1 MIRRL
6 PLLIVAAI
14 ALCACTE
21 ERPDGSPGVTATIK
35 QVVNT
40 QAVATPGN
48 APLPLVN
55 KKTGK
60 LGTSQV
66 VVAVKL
72 PERKVLST
80 VDDIAHITLTLSE
93 DGAGSVGSIDL
104 QRAQILGGGANA
116 RFGALTGG
124 SYTLDVVA
132 YDLSGSNIGSVQDHV
147 TVAEGAIATLSL
159 RLELHNSTPV
169 ATPKPSPFPTVMPTP
184 TPAGVVQT
192 PTPAPTSTPTPR
204 PTATPT
210 PAPTAAAPLDYN
222 ALMAKGVSRSLVY
235 KVQQTLL
242 QGKLNALSGTDR
254 SALEAALEATPSE
267 TERIFILKAIAAG
280 EPWSLVSV
288 YASDIKG
295 MNEQELISRSTMRD
309 AMDLEQQWQDSC
321 GPAVVETAGGEYDP
335 RYAFELNKY
344 YQLSTVDPYGVNSTL
359 ADQQKQWLEEY
370 GGKAVPRGAAGGA
383 PTFKLMEMLNDK
395 LGPITRA
402 TYTFVDTTNDYPTGF
417 EAIARMLAAG
427 YAIPWRVLFVN
438 ENYGH
443 FIVALDVRGGTGQH
457 DFLLHDSV
465 SGKTA
470 WVSQADVLAKNF
482 SVFFPQAVQLTHY
495 YPPVGI

>member
-1 MIRRL
+1 MVRRL
-6 PLLIVAAI
+6 TPLIAAI

-21 ERPDGSPGVTATIK
+21 ERPDVSTGVQATIK
-35 QVVNT
+35 QVQP
-40 QAVATPGN
+40 QAVATRG
-48 APLPLVN
+48 ADPLPLVN

-66 VVAVKL
+66 VVSVKL
-72 PERKVLST
+72 PERQVLAT
-80 VDDIAHITLTLSE
+80 VDDIGHITLTLSE
-93 DGAGSVGSIDL
+93 DGAGSVGTLDL
-104 QRAQILGGGANA
+104 QRAQIVGGGANA

-124 SYTLDVVA
+124 KYTLDVVA
-132 YDLSGSNIGSVQDHV
+132 YDLSGSDIGSVQDHV
-147 TVAEGAIATLSL
+147 TVADGAIATLSL
-159 RLELHNSTPV
+159 RLELHNGAPPS
-169 ATPKPSPFPTVMPTP
+169 AKPSPFPTVMPTP
-184 TPAGVVQT
+184 TPAGIFPVAT
-192 PTPAPTSTPTPR
+192 PTPAAPTPTPTPR
-204 PTATPT
+204 PTSTPT
-210 PAPTAAAPLDYN
+210 PAPTAAALDYN

-235 KVQQTLL
+235 RVQQTLL
-242 QGKLNALSGTDR
+242 QGKLDAMAAADR
-254 SALEAALEATPSE
+254 ASLDAALKATSSE
-267 TERIFILKAIAAG
+267 TERIFILKAVAAG
-280 EPWSLVSV
+280 EPWPLVSV

-295 MNEQELISRSTMRD
+295 MAEPELISRSTMRD
-309 AMDLEQQWQDSC
+309 ASDLEQQWQDSC

-344 YQLSTVDPYGVNSTL
+344 YQLDVVDPFGVNASL

-370 GGKAVPRGAAGGA
+370 GGKAVPRGADGGA

-402 TYTFVDTTNDYPTGF
+402 SYTFVDITQDYPTGF
-417 EAIARMLAAG
+417 EAIARDLQAG
-427 YAIPWRVLFVN
+427 YAVPWRVLFVN

-470 WVSQADVLAKNF
+470 WVSQADVLAQNF
-482 SVFFPQAVQLTHY
+482 AVFFPQAVQLTHY
-495 YPPVGI
+495 YPPVGL

>member
-1 MIRRL
+1 
-6 PLLIVAAI
+6 
-14 ALCACTE
+14 
-21 ERPDGSPGVTATIK
+21 
-35 QVVNT
+35 
-40 QAVATPGN
+40 VATPPG
-48 APLPLVN
+48 AILPLFT

-60 LGTSQV
+60 TGTGQV

-72 PERKVLST
+72 PERTVLST
-80 VDDIAHITLTLSE
+80 VDDIARITLTLSE
-93 DGAGSVGSIDL
+93 DGAGSVGTIEL

-116 RFGALTGG
+116 KFAALTGG
-124 SYTLDVVA
+124 KYTLDVVA

-159 RLELHNSTPV
+159 RLELHAGSPPTSR
-169 ATPKPSPFPTVMPTP
+169 PSPFPSAFATATPFVPGPTP
-184 TPAGVVQT
+184 TPT
-192 PTPAPTSTPTPR
+192 PVPTAK

-210 PAPTAAAPLDYN
+210 PAPAATAATLDYN
-222 ALMAKGVSRSLVY
+222 ALMAKGVTRSLVY
-235 KVQQTLL
+235 RVQQPLL
-242 QGKLNALSGTDR
+242 QTKLNAYAAADR
-254 SALEAALEATPSE
+254 SALEATLKATSSE
-267 TERIFILKAIAAG
+267 TERILILKAVAAG
-280 EPWSLVSV
+280 EPWVLVSAF
-288 YASDIKG
+288 ASDIKG

-309 AMDLEQQWQDSC
+309 AMDLTQQWQDSC

-344 YQLSTVDPYGVNSTL
+344 YQLDAVDPTGINAPL

-370 GGKAVPRGAAGGA
+370 GGKAVPRGAQGGA

-395 LGPITRA
+395 QGPITHA
-402 TYTFVDTTNDYPTGF
+402 SYTFVDLTNDYPTGF
-417 EAIARMLAAG
+417 EAIAADLQAG
-427 YAIPWRVLFVN
+427 YAVPWRVLFVN

-470 WVSQADVLAKNF
+470 WVSQADVLARKF
-482 SVFFPQAVQLTHY
+482 TAFFAQSVQLTHY
-495 YPPVGI
+495 YPPTGI